1 MSSHRPFSRAYGLA
15 LPHGI
20 LQAIHLP
27 SDGEPVPEDVLKRLH
42 RDEATHAR
50 TLQGHRQVSWVGGR
64 LALRGALRP
73 LISSPPCV
81 LTGPFGEPLLPDGI
95 SASISHKKHLAVAMA
110 ARGTHGH
117 LGIDLEEPGRDRSGI
132 ASRVLR
138 PEEIEDVEALPES
151 RRWTAILLRF
161 SLKEALYKA
170 LFPRVGRYV
179 GFDEARVRPGLDG
192 LAQVDLFLKDL
203 EGPFQVEAR
212 YHWIE
217 NHLLAAIR
225 LRSMPEGREE

>member
-1 MSSHRPFSRAYGLA
+1 MSTHRPFSRAFDLA

-27 SDGEPVPEDVLKRLH
+27 GDGEPVPEEALKRLH
-42 RDEATHAR
+42 KEEAAYAR
-50 TLQGHRQVSWVGGR
+50 TLKGHRQVSWVGGR
-64 LALRGALRP
+64 LALRQALRP
-73 LISSPPCV
+73 LISSPPGV
-81 LTGPFGEPLLPDGI
+81 LTGPFGEPLLPERI
-95 SASISHKKHLAVAMA
+95 SASVSHKKHLADAMA
-110 ARGTHGH
+110 ARGMHGH

-138 PEEIEDVEALPES
+138 PEELEAVDALPES

-170 LFPRVGRYV
+170 LFPRVRRYV
-179 GFDEARVRPGLDG
+179 GFEEARVRPGLDG
-192 LAQVDLFLKDL
+192 QAQIDLFLKEE

-225 LRSMPEGREE
+225 LQPIPASREG

>member
-1 MSSHRPFSRAYGLA
+1 MSSNRPFSRAYDLA

-27 SDGEPVPEDVLKRLH
+27 SDGEPVPEEVLKRLH
-42 RDEATHAR
+42 GDEAAHAR
-50 TLQGHRQVSWVGGR
+50 TLTGHKQVSWVGGR
-64 LALRGALRP
+64 LALRHALRP
-73 LISSPPCV
+73 LLSSPPCV
-81 LTGPFGEPLLPDGI
+81 LTGPFGEPLLPVGI
-95 SASISHKKHLAVAMA
+95 SASISHKKDLAVAMA
-110 ARGTHGH
+110 ARGNHGH

-138 PEEIEDVEALPES
+138 PEEVEHVDTLPES

-179 GFDEARVRPGLDG
+179 GFDEARVRPGLNG
-192 LAQVDLFLKDL
+192 CAQVDLFLKEK

-217 NHLLAAIR
+217 SHVLSSIR
-225 LRSMPEGREE
+225 LRSMPEDREE